1 MAIKLYRKDLSI
13 GSPVY
18 VEIPDMLDIEI
29 GGGEEREVEEKKYI
43 SRDDD
48 YADFDVG
55 TSSSPEFTVT
65 FDSAITVLEADYDGK
80 KRNAFG
86 IYYTGDD
93 LEVTHSAANVTK
105 RSWVKAGSK
114 ARRQYTIK
122 TAGKPVVVTPSV
134 DLKAIDEA

>member
-1 MAIKLYRKDLSI
+1 MAIKLYRKDLSA
-13 GSPVY
+13 GSPAF

-65 FDSAITVLEADYDGK
+65 FDSTVALLEADYDGK
-80 KRNAFG
+80 NRNAFG

-93 LEVTHSAANVTK
+93 LEVTYTAANVTK

-122 TAGKPVVVTPSV
+122 TAGKPVVVSPSV
-134 DLKAIDEA
+134 TLKAIDEA